1 MRLSE
6 ASKTLPLDTKFKG
19 TRKLSNEDKQYLTQY
34 LKKKK
39 KKSVCYW
46 VFPSKHNS
54 DRQAGV
60 PQGGCDCPSL
70 VGLEQ
75 AGGRLE
81 TVTLIPSTHPTNILF
96 KT

>member
-1 MRLSE
+1 MLLSYV
-6 ASKTLPLDTKFKG
+6 FKMAAVVNCMAV
-19 TRKLSNEDKQYLTQY
+19 LYLTQY